1 MSRGYGCDF
10 TSEGTNTS
18 SFVSPSSGSEEL
30 VFSIFNPKHSPLML
44 DADSFNFLLQKR
56 PRILG
61 VGNARDCCVCSNGP
75 LSIL

>member
-10 TSEGTNTS
+10 TSEGTNPS
-18 SFVSPSSGSEEL
+18 SSASPSSGSEEL

-44 DADSFNFLLQKR
+44 DANSLSFLLQEK

-61 VGNARDCCVCSNGP
+61 VGNAGDCCVCLNGP